1 MIDRSFWEK
10 RRVFLTGHTGFKGA
24 WATLLLR
31 SLGAQVY
38 GFALP
43 PEGSADLFVVAG
55 VADGVQ
61 HELGDIRNPQVLRDA
76 VARARPEIV
85 IHMAAQSLVRR
96 SYAEPVETYATN
108 VMGTVNLLEAV
119 RHTSS
124 VQAVVV
130 VTTDKCYKNAGWVWG
145 YRENDTL
152 GGHDPYSNSKAC
164 AELVTEAYRNSFFH
178 ADGVSRIASA
188 RAGNVIGGGDWASD
202 RIVPDAV
209 RAFTSGKKLR
219 VRNPRATRPW
229 QHVFDPLVGYLS
241 LCERLAAGDNGFA
254 EAWNF
259 GPSASSE
266 VPVATLIDGF
276 TRRWGRGAC
285 WERDLGE
292 HPHEAA
298 YLKLDCS
305 KAISRLGWRPSLDL
319 NEALDLTVDWYRAFH
334 DGADIRAFS
343 LQQINEFLAAHVPA
357 VAQKIEA

>member
-1 MIDRSFWEK
+1 VINRSFWKK

-31 SLGAQVY
+31 ALGAEVH
-38 GFALP
+38 GFALT
-43 PEGSADLFVVAG
+43 PEHSADLFAVAG
-55 VADGVQ
+55 IADDVH
-61 HELGDIRNPQVLRDA
+61 HELGDIRNGQALRDA
-76 VARARPEIV
+76 VTRARPDVV

-96 SYAEPVETYATN
+96 SYEEPAETYSTN

-119 RHTSS
+119 RHAPS

-130 VTTDKCYKNAGWVWG
+130 VTTDKCYRNNGWVWG

-178 ADGVSRIASA
+178 TTGASRIGSA
-188 RAGNVIGGGDWASD
+188 RAGNVIGGGDWARD

-209 RAFTSGKKLR
+209 RAFTTGQKLR
-219 VRNPRATRPW
+219 IRHPRATRPW
-229 QHVFDPLVGYLS
+229 QHVFDPLAGYLIM
-241 LCERLAAGDNGFA
+241 CERLAGGDNGFA

-259 GPSASSE
+259 GPSAASE

-276 TRRWGRGAC
+276 TRRWGGNAQ
-285 WERDLGE
+285 WERDVGD

-298 YLKLDCS
+298 YLKLDCA
-305 KAISRLGWRPSLDL
+305 KATTRLGWRPSLELDA
-319 NEALDLTVDWYRAFH
+319 ALDLTADWYRAFH
-334 DGADIRAFS
+334 DGADMRAFS
-343 LQQINEFLAAHVPA
+343 LKQIDEFLTAHVPA